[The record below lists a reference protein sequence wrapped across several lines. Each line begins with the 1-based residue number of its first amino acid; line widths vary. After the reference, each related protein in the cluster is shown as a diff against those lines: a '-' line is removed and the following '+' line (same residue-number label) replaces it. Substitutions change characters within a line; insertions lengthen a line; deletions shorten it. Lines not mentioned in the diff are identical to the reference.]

1 VQGKGFYD
9 PAKDTGSTNEG
20 NTFWTDQMY
29 VQYQIPV
36 NPRKFRS
43 DNYLG
48 RSATIMMA
56 GRVAREHRL

>member
-1 VQGKGFYD
+1 LNPADVERVFREHAADLNGSAAAASTRILAFDGKVG
-9 PAKDTGSTNEG
+9 G
-20 NTFWTDQMY
+20 
-29 VQYQIPV
+29 
-36 NPRKFRS
+36 